1 MAYQVKIGCFGC
13 GQKLDVT
20 ELEAFST
27 IACPECNTDL
37 IIPVPFGNY
46 ALEEILCDVGMT
58 TIYRAM
64 DLTLDREICVK
75 ILKPELASDEALA
88 KAFIEEASRA
98 SALSHPNIVP
108 IYSCGETTEQPYIVR
123 QYMEQ
128 GGIHSKFGTIY
139 QSQEKL
145 CRWFIDAAKGLEFA
159 SRQELLHGNI
169 RPDNV
174 LLDADERVKVADFG
188 LDRLVYAGASV
199 IDRKDVTADA
209 AMHMSPEMISTG
221 RQDLRGD
228 LYSLGAVM
236 YYMVTQHPPFD
247 GDDAETVMNA
257 RFSGPPRPASELRHD
272 TVEEL
277 DQLMT
282 DMLAAYPKDRL
293 NDYAVVIER
302 LQRVLENPLPEPGPV
317 PNVVV
322 APAIKLPEPDPH
334 TTQPST
340 PSSESSPDVV
350 DSGDPGPAPVA
361 AIDDSSTKS
370 KTKPKTK
377 PKSKTKTSLKKGI
390 RPKKKMTMARRKP
403 SAGADADAGTVAAS
417 APGETAKDDKSK
429 IDAKPSS
436 IRATMPKLKPKKV
449 SATRAAG
456 AKGGLSGL
464 AAKSRAQPGS
474 KDAASRAETESGTQ
488 EEGPK
493 QYCARWYWWVI
504 PAVVM
509 IVCLTLFAIVL
520 ADPPGAWYQESL
532 APLLKG
538 E

>member
-1 MAYQVKIGCFGC
+1 MTYQVKIGCFGC

-20 ELEAFST
+20 ELEAFSK
-27 IACPECNTDL
+27 IACPACNTDL
-37 IIPVPFGNY
+37 IIPQPFGNY
-46 ALEEILCDVGMT
+46 ALEEILYDLGMT

-75 ILKPELASDEALA
+75 ILKPELSSDEALA

-128 GGIHSKFGTIY
+128 GGINSKFGTIY

-145 CRWFIDAAKGLEFA
+145 CRWFIEAANGLQFA
-159 SRQELLHGNI
+159 SQQELLHGNI
-169 RPDNV
+169 RPDNI

-188 LDRLVYAGASV
+188 LDHLLYAGTPV
-199 IDRKDVTADA
+199 IGQKEATADA
-209 AMHMSPEMISTG
+209 VMYMSPEMISTG

-236 YYMVTQHPPFD
+236 YYLVTQCPPFD

-257 RFSGPPRPASELRHD
+257 RFAGPPRPASELRHD
-272 TVEEL
+272 TVEAL

-302 LQRVLENPLPEPGPV
+302 LQRILENPLPEPGPV
-317 PNVVV
+317 SNVVV
-322 APAIKLPEPDPH
+322 APAIKLPESGPH
-334 TTQPST
+334 ASQPST
-340 PSSESSPDVV
+340 PSSGASSDIA
-350 DSGDPGPAPVA
+350 DSGDADPAPA
-361 AIDDSSTKS
+361 AAVDSSS
-370 KTKPKTK
+370 RKPKRK
-377 PKSKTKTSLKKGI
+377 PKNSLKKGI
-390 RPKKKMTMARRKP
+390 RPKKKMTMAPRKP
-403 SAGADADAGTVAAS
+403 SAGPGADAETVVEAV
-417 APGETAKDDKSK
+417 PGETAKDDKSK
-429 IDAKPSS
+429 TAAKPSS
-436 IRATMPKLKPKKV
+436 IKATMPKLKPKK
-449 SATRAAG
+449 AGAMRAAG
-456 AKGGLSGL
+456 AKGGVSAL

-474 KDAASRAETESGTQ
+474 KDAASRDETESGAH
-488 EEGPK
+488 GKGSK
-493 QYCARWYWWVI
+493 QYFARWYWWAI
-504 PAVVM
+504 PAAVM

-532 APLLKG
+532 GPLLKG

>member
-37 IIPVPFGNY
+37 IIPLPFGNY
-46 ALEEILCDVGMT
+46 VLEEILCDVGMT

-98 SALSHPNIVP
+98 SVLSHPNIVP

-128 GGIHSKFGTIY
+128 GGINSKFGTIY
-139 QSQEKL
+139 LSQEKL
-145 CRWFIDAAKGLEFA
+145 CRWFIEAAKGLEFA

-169 RPDNV
+169 RPDNI
-174 LLDADERVKVADFG
+174 LLDADECVKVADFG
-188 LDRLVYAGASV
+188 LDRLVYAGTSV
-199 IDRKDVTADA
+199 IGRKDVTADA
-209 AMHMSPEMISTG
+209 AMYMSPEMISTG

-236 YYMVTQHPPFD
+236 YYMVTQCPPFD
-247 GDDAETVMNA
+247 GDDAETVMNV
-257 RFSGPPRPASELRHD
+257 RFAGPPRPASELRHD

-293 NDYAVVIER
+293 NDYAAVIER
-302 LQRVLENPLPEPGPV
+302 LLRVLENPLPEPGPV
-317 PNVVV
+317 SNVVV
-322 APAIKLPEPDPH
+322 APAIKLPEPDLH
-334 TTQPST
+334 TTQTST
-340 PSSESSPDVV
+340 PSSESSSDVI
-350 DSGDPGPAPVA
+350 DSGDADPAPVA
-361 AIDDSSTKS
+361 AIVDSSP
-370 KTKPKTK
+370 KPKPK
-377 PKSKTKTSLKKGI
+377 PKPKISLKKGI
-390 RPKKKMTMARRKP
+390 RPKKKMTMAPRKP
-403 SAGADADAGTVAAS
+403 PAGADADAETAVAS
-417 APGETAKDDKSK
+417 TPGETAKDDKSK
-429 IDAKPSS
+429 TDAKPLS
-436 IRATMPKLKPKKV
+436 IKATMPKLKPRKA

-456 AKGGLSGL
+456 AKGGVSGL

-474 KDAASRAETESGTQ
+474 KDAASRAETESGTH

-504 PAVVM
+504 PAAVM
-509 IVCLTLFAIVL
+509 IVCLTLLAIVL
-520 ADPPGAWYQESL
+520 FDLPGAWYQENL
-532 APLLKG
+532 GPLLKG